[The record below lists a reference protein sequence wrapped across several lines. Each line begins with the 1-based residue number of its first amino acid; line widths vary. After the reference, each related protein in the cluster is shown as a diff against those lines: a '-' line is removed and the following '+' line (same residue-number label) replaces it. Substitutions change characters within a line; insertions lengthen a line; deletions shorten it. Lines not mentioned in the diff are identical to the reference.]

1 MVAIPTFGCKT
12 KLVNGLLIRRN
23 AHNRLAQV
31 RSVVLIGHLFT
42 SVPLHFDTGT
52 KAITLSG
59 ALYFILHVSPL
70 PVSLNTSVR
79 TVL

>member
-1 MVAIPTFGCKT
+1 MVAIATFSCKA
-12 KLVNGLLIRRN
+12 KLVNSSLIRRN
-23 AHNRLAQV
+23 IYNRLVQV

-59 ALYFILHVSPL
+59 ELYFNFTDVA
-70 PVSLNTSVR
+70 TS
-79 TVL
+79 